1 MRPFF
6 TTMLLKGWLLAAM
19 LVLLPAPVAA
29 LPAVPPL
36 SEDEREELLRG
47 GPVVTV
53 ESLKEGVSG
62 VVGRIM
68 IRAGAEAVWEVITD
82 YDHHWQFIPSV
93 LESGLVS
100 DDGVRQEMFQTGRT
114 GYLLFRKRVHIRLL
128 LEGERPRRLRFR
140 QKEGDFKVY
149 RGEWRISDALEGR
162 GVLLMFLAEVK
173 PDFFAPSPFVR
184 KVQKKDLPRVLEA
197 MKRRAEH
204 LQPPVFR
211 AE

>member
-1 MRPFF
+1 MLMRPS
-6 TTMLLKGWLLAAM
+6 TPATILKRATLLVTLM
-19 LVLLPAPVAA
+19 LLPALAAA

-36 SEDEREELLRG
+36 SEEEREELMRG
-47 GPVVTV
+47 EAVVTV
-53 ESLKEGVSG
+53 ESLGDGVSG

-68 IRAGAEAVWEVITD
+68 VRAGAEALWDVITD

-93 LESGLVS
+93 MESGLIS
-100 DDGVRQEMFQTGRT
+100 DDGVRQEMFQRGRT
-114 GYLLFRKRVHIRLL
+114 GYLLFRKTVHIRLL

-140 QKEGDFKVY
+140 QKEGDFMVY
-149 RGEWRISDALEGR
+149 RGEWRISDAGE
-162 GVLLMFLAEVK
+162 GVLLTFLAEVK

-204 LQPPVFR
+204 LQPPAFR